1 MRSPTAAAIT
11 ADWPNI
17 ETDYAGLS
25 NDADEPVTLDHIE
38 WANEIFVME
47 HRQKKRL
54 NDLFGAN
61 LRTKNITVLNIPDV
75 YDFMAPILIN
85 RLTKRLQP
93 KLNP

>member
-75 YDFMAPILIN
+75 YDFMAHILIN